1 MGPRDPSKSP
11 CFAAKP
17 TINVTFVKPDGTKV
31 AVKAPVGASMLEVA
45 HANNIDIEG
54 MMGDGGCAT
63 PNARDRMKGSLFCD
77 GRGKFLCLEQWA

>member
-1 MGPRDPSKSP
+1 MTHHSSAGTCESRLALRKTQTHLAIHYFYNLL
-11 CFAAKP
+11 CIAAKP

-54 MMGDGGCAT
+54 V
-63 PNARDRMKGSLFCD
+63 
-77 GRGKFLCLEQWA
+77 